1 MLEGKGDSLYTLA
14 QIEHMHN
21 KQYKK
26 LYKKPYKKP
35 YKFEDINKQR

>member
-1 MLEGKGDSLYTLA
+1 MLEAKGDSLYTVA

-26 LYKKPYKKP
+26 P
-35 YKFEDINKQR
+35 YKFEDINKQQ